1 MDSEAF
7 KALIEC
13 VSEANFDKCELV
25 PAGDETGY
33 LINPLGG
40 LAVDMAGAA
49 R

>member
-1 MDSEAF
+1 MDSDAF
-7 KALIEC
+7 EALIEC
-13 VSEANFDKCELV
+13 VSEGTLDKCELV
-25 PAGDETGY
+25 PPGDETGY